1 MKRRIALI
9 SVYHKDGIIEFAKE
23 LQVLNFGIIAS
34 GGTAKHLAAA
44 GLHVIDVANL
54 VGGGPILGHR
64 VVTLSREVHAGL
76 LAKNVEQDREEL
88 VDLNIPYIDLV
99 CVDLY
104 PLQEEINKPDC
115 TSTSVI
121 EQTDIG
127 GPTMLRS
134 AAKGRRIV
142 VCDPNDRTNVI
153 DWLKNGTPNEKDFL
167 NMLAAKAEYI
177 VAQYCL
183 LSAGYHGQ
191 GKYKGFIG
199 QQHLTCKYGENGYQ
213 TPAALYKNNALSDEL
228 ALHNFQLSA
237 GSEPSYNN
245 LCDVDRLLQTATH
258 IAATFDK
265 NRQAVPFM
273 ALGAKHGNLCGA
285 GINFQSEEQ
294 ALINMLEGDPVSLF
308 GGVIMLNFM
317 VDENIAELIIN
328 ERPDKKRLLDGIV
341 APGFSEEA
349 IEILARKKGK
359 CRLLYNPA
367 LSNLN
372 EKSLDSA
379 EIHRYVRGGFL
390 SQPNYSFIPKLGD
403 DDISNF
409 YTAAYFIG
417 EAEENDILLAKA
429 ICDTSNSN
437 TITLVKKGQLIGNGV
452 GQQSRVRAARFAIK
466 IAEECGHKTAGAV
479 AASDSFFPYVDG
491 PETLANAGILS
502 IITSSGSINDA
513 AVKAFCK
520 QRAIALFMVPDSV
533 GRGFYNH

>member
-9 SVYHKDGIIEFAKE
+9 SVYHKDGIIEFCKE
-23 LQVLNFGIIAS
+23 LRALNFDLIAS
-34 GGTAKHLAAA
+34 SGTFKHLTEA
-44 GLHVIDVANL
+44 GLHVINVASL
-54 VGGGPILGHR
+54 VGGDPILGHR

-88 VDLNIPYIDLV
+88 SELNIPYIDLV

-104 PLQEEINKPDC
+104 PLQAEINKPSC
-115 TSTSVI
+115 TSASVI

-153 DWLKNGTPNEKDFL
+153 DWLKSGTPNEKDFL

-191 GKYKGFIG
+191 GEYKGFIG

-265 NRQAVPFM
+265 NRQAIPFM

-285 GINFQSEEQ
+285 GINFKTEEL
-294 ALINMLEGDPVSLF
+294 ALVNMLEGDPVSLF
-308 GGVIMLNFM
+308 GGIIMLNF
-317 VDENIAELIIN
+317 VVSENIAELIVH
-328 ERPDKKRLLDGIV
+328 EHPDKKRLLDGIV

-359 CRLLYNPA
+359 CRLLCNPA
-367 LSNLN
+367 LSTLN
-372 EKSLDSA
+372 ENSLDHA

-390 SQPNYSFIPKLGD
+390 AQPNYSFIPELDGD
-403 DDISNF
+403 
-409 YTAAYFIG
+409 YTAAYFVS
-417 EAEENDILLAKA
+417 EDEENDILLAKA

-437 TITLVKKGQLIGNGV
+437 TITLVKEGQLIGNGV
-452 GQQSRVRAARFAIK
+452 GQQSRVRAARFAIE
-466 IAEECGHKTAGAV
+466 IAKECGHETAGAV

-491 PETLANAGILS
+491 PETLADAGIIS
-502 IITSSGSINDA
+502 IITSSGSINDS
-513 AVKAFCK
+513 AVRAFCK
-520 QRAIALFMVPDSV
+520 QKGITLFMVPDSV
-533 GRGFYNH
+533 GRGFFNH